1 MYKIYMTNFHYYLND
16 TFETLEAAI
25 MHGRHK
31 GFEFSVFKDGYMVG
45 FAEGVALG
53 WRTV

>member
-1 MYKIYMTNFHYYLND
+1 MYKIYFTNFHYYAQEK
-16 TFETLEAAI
+16 FETLEAAI

-31 GFEFSVFKDGYMVG
+31 GFEFSVFKDGYLVG
-45 FAEGVALG
+45 FAEGAALG